1 MHMCLNV
8 YVIRTNLWHDIG
20 LNMPLQ
26 ALLVT
31 SEWQAQTSSLSSDDL
46 DAWAWTLDRTSS
58 VGFYNSDRAAGASQT
73 HKHMQLVPLETIAK
87 LRGADAKCV
96 SPLPCTSILLL
107 RDTDCHFLPLGFYIY
122 DPTFPHLIV

>member
-1 MHMCLNV
+1 
-8 YVIRTNLWHDIG
+8 
-20 LNMPLQ
+20 MPLQ

-31 SEWQAQTSSLSSDDL
+31 SEWQVQTSPLSSDDL

-87 LRGADAKCV
+87 LRGTDAKYV
-96 SPLPCTSILLL
+96 SSMPCISSLLL
-107 RDTDCHFLPLGFYIY
+107 RHSDSHFLPLGCSIY
-122 DPTFPHLIV
+122 DPTFPHLIVS

>member
-1 MHMCLNV
+1 
-8 YVIRTNLWHDIG
+8 
-20 LNMPLQ
+20 MPLQ

-31 SEWQAQTSSLSSDDL
+31 SEWQAQTSPLSSDDL

-87 LRGADAKCV
+87 LRGADAKYV
-96 SPLPCTSILLL
+96 SSLPYTSILLL
-107 RDTDCHFLPLGFYIY
+107 RHSDSRFIPLGL
-122 DPTFPHLIV
+122 HL